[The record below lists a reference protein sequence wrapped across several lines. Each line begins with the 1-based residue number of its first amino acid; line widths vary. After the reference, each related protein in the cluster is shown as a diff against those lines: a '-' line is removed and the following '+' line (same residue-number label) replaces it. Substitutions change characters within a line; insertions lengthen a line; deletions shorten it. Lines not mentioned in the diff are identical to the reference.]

1 MTWRRRGGRAIAA
14 AGGGYR
20 KPMGE
25 VRRETADAG
34 VVVVTLD
41 RPPVNALETRFGHE
55 LAAVLERE
63 AREARAI
70 VLTGAG
76 RAFSAGVDTK
86 AAATLDRE
94 GQRAG
99 VEGINRLAMLLFG
112 LDVPVVAA
120 VNGHALGGGLVLPLA
135 CDVVIATRAECKLGL
150 TEVVAGVPFPA
161 APLAVC
167 RYRLSPPVYNNLCLT
182 GRVIGPAEALALGVV
197 DELAEPAQLVPRAC
211 EVAATLAGYPAYAR
225 VKDQVRAAARADMEQ
240 AVARDPLLSDWLS
253 PSGT

>member
-1 MTWRRRGGRAIAA
+1 
-14 AGGGYR
+14 
-20 KPMGE
+20 MGE
-25 VRRETADAG
+25 VRRETKDGG

-41 RPPVNALETRFGHE
+41 RPPVNALETGFGRE
-55 LAAVLERE
+55 LTAVLERE
-63 AREARAI
+63 AREARAL

-86 AAATLDRE
+86 AAATLDRA
-94 GQRAG
+94 GQRSG
-99 VEGINRLAMLLFG
+99 VEGINRLVTLLFG
-112 LDVPVVAA
+112 LEVPVVAA

-167 RYRLSPPVYNNLCLT
+167 RYRLSPPVYNDLCLT
-182 GRVIGPAEALALGVV
+182 GRVFGPAEALALGVV
-197 DELAEPAQLVPRAC
+197 DELAEPEQLVSRAC

-225 VKDQVRAAARADMEQ
+225 VKDQVRAAARAEMAE
-240 AVARDPLLSDWLS
+240 AVAADPLLTGWLS
-253 PSGT
+253 PRAT

>member
-1 MTWRRRGGRAIAA
+1 
-14 AGGGYR
+14 
-20 KPMGE
+20 MGE
-25 VRRETADAG
+25 VRRETAAAG
-34 VVVVTLD
+34 VVLVTLD
-41 RPPVNALETRFGHE
+41 RPPVNALETRFGRE
-55 LAAVLERE
+55 LTAVLERE

-99 VEGINRLAMLLFG
+99 VESINRLATLLFG

-211 EVAATLAGYPAYAR
+211 ELAATLAGYPAYAR
-225 VKDQVRAAARADMEQ
+225 VKDQVRAAARAQMAQE
-240 AVARDPLLSDWLS
+240 VAGDPLLTGWLG
-253 PSGT
+253 PGRPG

>member
-1 MTWRRRGGRAIAA
+1 
-14 AGGGYR
+14 
-20 KPMGE
+20 MGE
-25 VRRETADAG
+25 VRRETAAAG

-41 RPPVNALETRFGHE
+41 RPPVNALETRFGRE
-55 LAAVLERE
+55 LTAVLERA

-99 VEGINRLAMLLFG
+99 VESINRLATLLFG
-112 LDVPVVAA
+112 LDVPIVAA

-225 VKDQVRAAARADMEQ
+225 VKDQVRATARAQMAQE
-240 AVARDPLLSDWLS
+240 VTEDPLLTGWLG
-253 PSGT
+253 PGRPG